1 MDVTFSIQEADK
13 RSYPFA
19 DFLRKNFCVGRY
31 ENALRCALGNFSG
44 ILFIFANR
52 ENLRIFPIGLFTG
65 GSVAENDIYNNYY
78 RLSKMQK

>member
-1 MDVTFSIQEADK
+1 MRA
-13 RSYPFA
+13 A
-19 DFLRKNFCVGRY
+19 
-31 ENALRCALGNFSG
+31 CALGIFSG

-65 GSVAENDIYNNYY
+65 GPVAENDIYNNYY

>member
-1 MDVTFSIQEADK
+1 MTETEFRMLSA
-13 RSYPFA
+13 A
-19 DFLRKNFCVGRY
+19 LWAFLA
-31 ENALRCALGNFSG
+31 E

>member
-1 MDVTFSIQEADK
+1 MRDD
-13 RSYPFA
+13 
-19 DFLRKNFCVGRY
+19 LNC
-31 ENALRCALGNFSG
+31 LRCALGIFSG

-65 GSVAENDIYNNYY
+65 GPVVENDIYNNYY